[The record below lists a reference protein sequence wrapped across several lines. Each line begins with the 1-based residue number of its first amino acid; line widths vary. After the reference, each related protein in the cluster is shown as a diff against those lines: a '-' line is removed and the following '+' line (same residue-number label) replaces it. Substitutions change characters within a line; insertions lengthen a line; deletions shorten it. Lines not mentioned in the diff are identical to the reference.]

1 MFFLFPNG
9 ISESFD
15 AFNQL
20 RIQLVR
26 VTTTTRAAATIS
38 TAAATTTRA
47 TSFARGSKG

>member
-38 TAAATTTRA
+38 TAAATTRA